1 MASQITK
8 RIKIGTK
15 VTARLFGGR
24 MVTGVVDS
32 IEKCKIGEKYGK
44 PVFYSDNGKGY
55 VEIDYNELNS
65 MIENE
70 REYHYGKSD
79 N

>member
-32 IEKCKIGEKYGK
+32 IEKCKIGEKYGT
-44 PVFYSDNGKGY
+44 PVSSAPFGAGNYTFGLDCGNWC
-55 VEIDYNELNS
+55 
-65 MIENE
+65 
-70 REYHYGKSD
+70 YGD
-79 N
+79 QIRTIVN

>member
-32 IEKCKIGEKYGK
+32 IKQI
-44 PVFYSDNGKGY
+44 
-55 VEIDYNELNS
+55 
-65 MIENE
+65 
-70 REYHYGKSD
+70 
-79 N
+79 